1 MMLEERNGFN
11 MKKNIA
17 GNILKKVT
25 GVLMA
30 FAVSISGIPMTDVA
44 DFIKEEKAWADEE
57 VKKSDFTVNIE
68 TDSTG
73 SDFTTHRT
81 GEMIFVDMYITGGV
95 GEKQYKYEIKNL
107 ETGEIEK
114 STDYKDCYT
123 DWGMFGF
130 VLTSVGQRELVV
142 YVKDE
147 EGSVVKSDIQTI
159 EITEFGLNAGILL
172 DEELTVR
179 GYNVGDTIELAIIAG
194 GGNGDYTYKYEMSNS
209 DTGKVTVLKDFC
221 KDDTIEVELPEAGT
235 VVSFQ
240 GIVKDSAGNE
250 CQTNSVAI
258 KVTGDDKN
266 SELQTDSNEKGVF
279 EIEGATDYLECI
291 VGELNLSSIFVNDE
305 SDGYQYKYEIIDV
318 ATGKIEKTCEY
329 SIGNAFGIII
339 TSPGTK
345 QVKGYIKD
353 ITGLVAVTNTVTIE
367 AKEAPLSATLS
378 IRHNGS
384 TVIDRCVVGD
394 EILLVPVAV
403 GGSGEYTYRY
413 ERVNTDTK
421 EKEVLK
427 DYCKEPA
434 YTEILTEEGSKEYV
448 VSVKDSQGNIIE
460 TNYVMIYVY
469 GEYQT
474 IDWYSFVKLFLG
486 NTMNTIEFI
495 KYCFNNNIK

>member
-30 FAVSISGIPMTDVA
+30 FAVSISGIAMTDVA

-130 VLTSVGQRELVV
+130 VLTSVGERELVV

-172 DEELTVR
+172 V
-179 GYNVGDTIELAIIAG
+179 
-194 GGNGDYTYKYEMSNS
+194 
-209 DTGKVTVLKDFC
+209 
-221 KDDTIEVELPEAGT
+221 
-235 VVSFQ
+235 
-240 GIVKDSAGNE
+240 
-250 CQTNSVAI
+250 
-258 KVTGDDKN
+258 
-266 SELQTDSNEKGVF
+266 
-279 EIEGATDYLECI
+279 
-291 VGELNLSSIFVNDE
+291 
-305 SDGYQYKYEIIDV
+305 
-318 ATGKIEKTCEY
+318 
-329 SIGNAFGIII
+329 
-339 TSPGTK
+339 
-345 QVKGYIKD
+345 
-353 ITGLVAVTNTVTIE
+353 
-367 AKEAPLSATLS
+367 
-378 IRHNGS
+378 
-384 TVIDRCVVGD
+384 
-394 EILLVPVAV
+394 
-403 GGSGEYTYRY
+403 
-413 ERVNTDTK
+413 
-421 EKEVLK
+421 
-427 DYCKEPA
+427 
-434 YTEILTEEGSKEYV
+434 
-448 VSVKDSQGNIIE
+448 
-460 TNYVMIYVY
+460 
-469 GEYQT
+469 
-474 IDWYSFVKLFLG
+474 
-486 NTMNTIEFI
+486 
-495 KYCFNNNIK
+495 

>member
-1 MMLEERNGFN
+1 MLEERNGFN

-17 GNILKKVT
+17 CNILKKVT

-44 DFIKEEKAWADEE
+44 DFIKEEKVWADEE
-57 VKKSDFTVNIE
+57 VKKSDFTVDVK
-68 TDSTG
+68 TDSYG

-81 GEMIFVDMYITGGV
+81 GEMIFVEIYITGGV

-130 VLTSVGQRELVV
+130 VLTSVGERELVV
-142 YVKDE
+142 HVKDE
-147 EGSVVKSDIQTI
+147 EGSVIKSDTQIM

-221 KDDTIEVELPEAGT
+221 KDDTIEVKLPEAGE
-235 VVSFQ
+235 VVCFQ
-240 GIVKDSAGNE
+240 GIVKDSASNE
-250 CQTNSVAI
+250 CQTNSIAI

-279 EIEGATDYLECI
+279 EIEGTTDYLEC
-291 VGELNLSSIFVNDE
+291 
-305 SDGYQYKYEIIDV
+305 IDV

-353 ITGLVAVTNTVTIE
+353 ITGSVAVTNTVTIE

-378 IRHNGS
+378 IRHNNS

-427 DYCKEPA
+427 DYCKEPV

-469 GEYQT
+469 GDEEYQT
-474 IDWYSFVKLFLG
+474 IDWYSFVKLFFE
-486 NTMNTIEFI
+486 NTIEFI
-495 KYCFNNNIK
+495 KNYFNINIK